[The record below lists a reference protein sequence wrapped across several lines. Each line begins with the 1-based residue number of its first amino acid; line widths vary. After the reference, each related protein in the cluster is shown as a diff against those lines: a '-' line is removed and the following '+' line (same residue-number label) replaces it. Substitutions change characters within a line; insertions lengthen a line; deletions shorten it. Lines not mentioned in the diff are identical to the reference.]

1 VHSIAQ
7 WAVDVSSVLN
17 LGRSLISQVI
27 VQTIWR
33 RTMRRFL
40 KKIKISTIGY
50 FFLLLMLGNV
60 VVTNILRI
68 AGYTITYSNTD
79 RVFVI
84 LQIFGVAIIAW
95 ILGWAAAHKDDE

>member
-1 VHSIAQ
+1 
-7 WAVDVSSVLN
+7 
-17 LGRSLISQVI
+17 
-27 VQTIWR
+27 
-33 RTMRRFL
+33 MRRFL